1 MSTPLPSDF
10 EVSKQA
16 ELQPGITLQPH
27 QTAVVDK
34 VQKQLDT
41 QNKARL
47 LLYHSLGSGKTL
59 SGLAAADATKIPYTA
74 VVPAAL
80 RNNLRKEQERF
91 IDPATATPSSVMSHT
106 AVGNGTEIANPQS
119 ILVDEAHRFRN
130 PKSSQTKNLM
140 EAARK
145 ARQVVLL
152 TGTPVVN
159 DPSDF
164 SVPYNILTGD
174 SVTPEE
180 FSKKY
185 VDEVP
190 NKPWYKALFDSSAEE
205 PAIINQDELKSK
217 LKDKVDYFAPL
228 APKAEINRKDVVVEM
243 GRDQTDLNSYMM
255 GQLPPVLRWKLKM
268 NYPLTQDEITKMT
281 SFMTGLR
288 QVGLSTL
295 PFMRGNKDVSK
306 AFEQSPKLTA
316 ALGNLKSLFE
326 KDPQGKALVFS
337 NFIDAGLSP
346 YQDALNK
353 AGIPAASFTGNLSD
367 KERKKLVDDYNTDKL
382 KVALLGP
389 SGTEGLSFK
398 GTKLVQ
404 LLDPHWNTAR
414 SSQSE
419 GRALRFDSHEHLA
432 PEDRKVLIERYI
444 ARTAPGRLRSFLRNV
459 GIKADP
465 LPATDD
471 YLINAADRKQKLN
484 EKFLNIL
491 KEVGSTKKVNSMPSP
506 TPEKTANAV
515 VNFLKNNAYPLSRA
529 AAGGT
534 AGYAAQNAYLNEVHP
549 GQSQAGRAR
558 MNTTAAIM
566 GAAMALP
573 GAKNTIRA
581 APYRSALGATTF
593 LGIRQGV
600 LAPDYAHGLFGT
612 GWRVPPAIGDKID
625 STQGDISEALSRLDD
640 PSQRDSADKWLNR
653 AFYNW
658 GDHNAKQVMV
668 KGLVHGKANVDKA
681 SEQIKNKVISPVL
694 SRVVERLGG
703 SPNPSATLTDVGVAL
718 APHLGGG
725 LAGSYLGNR
734 LMGGVSD
741 YMFPDNEEE
750 DYDVRRRQEDRRWW
764 LKLLGEIGGG
774 AAGVWAAAK
783 ATPDLNKR
791 ISDYYSSTHKAD
803 APSIKP
809 PVGAIIKPPVDAIK
823 TSSTANFW
831 KRGGFWSG
839 LAKHMGAGAAL
850 TTAQYGLDVVPR
862 ERTYPD
868 DTLHP
873 KGIVGGQSL
882 NPLRTGITFAGNTL
896 LSYSTGLPT
905 ILSKFSKSR
914 DAFGQLKNNP
924 SLLTPDQIATIGKGA
939 PSAVGTGS
947 MLATGTLGMP
957 FLGHRGTS
965 GVQAG
970 FRYNALPMSQDDIIA
985 SSDPI
990 TDYTKGFTDRF
1001 TDVNKHNRPIAVPNI
1016 NHVLLTEEEIIAK
1029 HPEAKTAPMLL
1040 AIKARKPTKEVPVR
1054 DANGNITY
1062 KWVKPKDEGMGILQ
1076 DTAKKLRV
1084 PFITD
1089 EGTQDV
1095 KDALKATGITSAAH
1109 GVGLVG
1115 GGIAGMLGGGWL
1127 TDKLLALAV
1136 SKRNLKKNQGMYQLI
1151 RDMGTVAGMGLG
1163 AYGGLKAVNKYG
1175 PLPGPGHGASPVAVT
1190 EAAPVAAPVAAAK
1203 P

>member
-1 MSTPLPSDF
+1 MSTPLLSES
-10 EVSKQA
+10 EVFKQA
-16 ELQPGITLQPH
+16 DLQPGITLQPH

-106 AVGNGTEIANPQS
+106 AVGNGTEIENPQS

-217 LKDKVDYFAPL
+217 LKNKVDYFAPL

-484 EKFLNIL
+484 EQFLNIL
-491 KEVGSTKKVNSMPSP
+491 KEVGSNKMKSNNGIEKSSGLLDVIKPYLPSV
-506 TPEKTANAV
+506 T
-515 VNFLKNNAYPLSRA
+515 
-529 AAGGT
+529 T
-534 AGYAAQNAYLNEVHP
+534 AG
-549 GQSQAGRAR
+549 R
-558 MNTTAAIM
+558 M
-566 GAAMALP
+566 
-573 GAKNTIRA
+573 
-581 APYRSALGATTF
+581 ALGATAGYNLEDAYQKKVYPDIPQHTLEKSKVNSALWGAVMATPRATTAVWNAPVRS
-593 LGIRQGV
+593 LGSGLGGFGIIRHGIM
-600 LAPDYAHGLFGT
+600 APEYKNGIFGS
-612 GWRVPPAIGDKID
+612 GIGPAYGEYVSK
-625 STQGDISEALSRLDD
+625 TQGDVSEFAARARDPRQKEQVDKWIQTPFKSLGDVYGNKSLVKMIDTANANASQYAAKAHKEYIVPAANHVIKSLGGDEVAD
-640 PSQRDSADKWLNR
+640 PSLKDL
-653 AFYNW
+653 
-658 GDHNAKQVMV
+658 
-668 KGLVHGKANVDKA
+668 GKAL
-681 SEQIKNKVISPVL
+681 I
-694 SRVVERLGG
+694 
-703 SPNPSATLTDVGVAL
+703 
-718 APHLGGG
+718 PHVTGG

-734 LMGGVSD
+734 AMAGIAN
-741 YMFPDNEEE
+741 YIFPDEEGDE
-750 DYDVRRRQEDRRWW
+750 YDDRRRQEDRRWW
-764 LKLLGEIGGG
+764 LKLVGEIGGG
-774 AAGVWAAAK
+774 AAGVAAAVH
-783 ATPDLNKR
+783 ALRP
-791 ISDYYSSTHKAD
+791 
-803 APSIKP
+803 
-809 PVGAIIKPPVDAIK
+809 
-823 TSSTANFW
+823 STAVKTAGFVDTAKSLLLGSTWYN
-831 KRGGFWSG
+831 GGKS
-839 LAKHMGAGAAL
+839 LAKHIAFGTGL
-850 TTAQYGLDVVPR
+850 TGAQYLGGVVPKQQ
-862 ERTYPD
+862 EFPVAGEEGF
-868 DTLHP
+868 DTDSP
-873 KGIVGGQSL
+873 SRGY
-882 NPLRTGITFAGNTL
+882 NTGTQQTDWDRVLSQTAGNTL
-896 LSYSTGLPT
+896 LSYTTGLP
-905 ILSKFSKSR
+905 S
-914 DAFGQLKNNP
+914 
-924 SLLTPDQIATIGKGA
+924 IATK
-939 PSAVGTGS
+939 
-947 MLATGTLGMP
+947 
-957 FLGHRGTS
+957 
-965 GVQAG
+965 
-970 FRYNALPMSQDDIIA
+970 YKKYDALRKAQ
-985 SSDPI
+985 
-990 TDYTKGFTDRF
+990 
-1001 TDVNKHNRPIAVPNI
+1001 PIAVQKHMYGPSP
-1016 NHVLLTEEEIIAK
+1016 LTDAAILGTGAVNMPGITSLAQDGVSSGIRWK
-1029 HPEAKTAPMLL
+1029 YMPHTEAQLSVNANPVASFTEAFKAPFLNTDKKISVSGAL
-1040 AIKARKPTKEVPVR
+1040 VKRKPTLDELSQSHPEST
-1054 DANGNITY
+1054 AMG
-1062 KWVKPKDEGMGILQ
+1062 KDETEALRSAQPLITETKLDEKGRPILRTTTINDETKSLAHKILQ
-1076 DTAKKLRV
+1076 QFRV
-1084 PFITD
+1084 PFATE
-1089 EGTQDV
+1089 EGNEDL
-1095 KDALKATGITSAAH
+1095 KDALKYTGIKSIQH
-1109 GVGLVG
+1109 GAGLVG
-1115 GGIAGMLGGGWL
+1115 GGFAGMLGGDWL
-1127 TDKLLALAV
+1127 TDKILKSTV
-1136 SKRNLKKNQGMYQLI
+1136 SKDSLKRNKDWYQLI
-1151 RDMGTVAGMGLG
+1151 RDLGSVAGMGLG
-1163 AYGGLKAVNKYG
+1163 AYGGLRGVDSFYK
-1175 PLPGPGHGASPVAVT
+1175 PSPANQ
-1190 EAAPVAAPVAAAK
+1190 AAPAPAK